1 MRLNRKGTKV
11 LLDNKTKAWGV
22 FGSVIQFGIPFGY
35 LAYRYDL
42 FTFENSRYAL
52 TGWGMV
58 GVVLGGL
65 LLRNRIVEFVKQY
78 NMLGV
83 TAQRAKWGHVFLTI
97 FIVLAVSSFFINAF
111 LWFFGIVTISNY
123 LSLKAYQP
131 YDNALVEQK
140 EMQKL
145 LKEQKSKTTLERL
158 QELQAQ
164 KGITV

>member
-1 MRLNRKGTKV
+1 MRLNKKGTKV

-22 FGSVIQFGIPFGY
+22 FGSAIQFGIPFGY

-42 FTFENSRYAL
+42 FTFKNTQYAV

-58 GVVLGGL
+58 GIVIIGM

-78 NMLGV
+78 NTLGV
-83 TAQRAKWGHVFLTI
+83 TAQRAKWGHTFLTI
-97 FIVLAVSSFFINAF
+97 FVVLAISSFFINAF
-111 LWFFGIVTISNY
+111 LWFFGTLAVSNY

-145 LKEQKSKTTLERL
+145 LKEQKTKTSFEKL
-158 QELQAQ
+158 QALQAQ
-164 KGITV
+164 ANL